1 MYFVNFEL
9 YFFVHN
15 AIAVRH
21 CIFSRN
27 LYHSSLNLYLYQVCQ
42 TLKKGNWTVERDED
56 MTGPFA
62 YDDLK
67 HWMAFDDATSLKIK
81 TKYALIRNL
90 GGVALYSIDADDI
103 DNVCGNGAFS
113 LLRSVYTT
121 MVKLLLI
128 SNKNIL

>member
-1 MYFVNFEL
+1 
-9 YFFVHN
+9 
-15 AIAVRH
+15 
-21 CIFSRN
+21 
-27 LYHSSLNLYLYQVCQ
+27 
-42 TLKKGNWTVERDED
+42 

-103 DNVCGNGAFS
+103 DNGCGNGAFS

-121 MVKLLLI
+121 MVKSLLI

>member
-1 MYFVNFEL
+1 M
-9 YFFVHN
+9 
-15 AIAVRH
+15 
-21 CIFSRN
+21 
-27 LYHSSLNLYLYQVCQ
+27 QVCQ

-62 YDDLK
+62 FDDKK

-90 GGVALYSIDADDI
+90 GGVALYSIDADDV

-121 MVKLLLI
+121 LTR
-128 SNKNIL
+128 